1 MDGGPWQPATLD
13 PTTADEKYGWKF
25 FNYAWTGATAGE
37 HSVTS
42 RVTDVDGNVQ
52 PTAEEL
58 EVKQTFLERNAQ
70 MSRTVMVG

>member
-1 MDGGPWQPATLD
+1 
-13 PTTADEKYGWKF
+13 
-25 FNYAWTGATAGE
+25 
-37 HSVTS
+37 VTS